1 MNLNPYNKDVFKKDA
16 GTKQIAKKVYE
27 LFGPV
32 ELNFDT
38 VFDTEKHQA
47 DQKFKNTS
55 TETFANTT
63 NRWRWL
69 EYDQH
74 WRVFSMVP
82 FYYLR
87 WLQEINPDQILDIGC
102 GSNYFKLFYPNIHGV
117 DLPPWGQN
125 LDEHA
130 HFNKSYSDRNQ
141 ERWSCAFSINSL
153 HFVSIDK
160 VVDRILKFA
169 NVIKPGGRGFIT
181 FNLAR
186 VLENTFDKSV
196 LLDLFGTTSPSEQQI
211 SDYMD
216 HTIKTLSLNFL
227 CIDNIITQ
235 CYDEGLNGNLRLV
248 FEK

>member
-1 MNLNPYNKDVFKKDA
+1 MNLNPYNPDVFKRDPR
-16 GTKQIAKKVYE
+16 TKQIAKKAYE
-27 LFGPV
+27 KFGAV

-38 VFDTEKHQA
+38 VFDNEEHQA
-47 DQKFKNTS
+47 DKKFKKTS
-55 TETFANTT
+55 TETFASTT

-69 EYDQH
+69 EYDQT
-74 WRVFSMVP
+74 WRSFSMVP
-82 FYYLR
+82 FYYLK
-87 WLQEINPDQILDIGC
+87 WLDEINPDQILDIGC
-102 GSNYFKLFYPNIHGV
+102 GSNYFKIFYPNIYGV

-130 HFNKSYSDRNQ
+130 HFNKSYSEKNKD
-141 ERWSCAFSINSL
+141 RWSCAFSINSL

-160 VVDRILKFA
+160 VADRIYQFA
-169 NVIKPGGRGFIT
+169 NVIKPQGRGFIT

-186 VLENTFDKSV
+186 VIENTFDKSKLV
-196 LLDLFGTTSPSEQQI
+196 DLFGTESPNLQQI
-211 SDYMD
+211 SDHID
-216 HTIKTLSLNFL
+216 QIIKNLSLNLL